1 MLSNQ
6 DVDCNSL
13 DIVVPRFL
21 KGKHI
26 EENYYQSPNP
36 YEAPSFCNVNLR
48 EMARYARTQDKK
60 LVELTEEEDDKF
72 KR

>member
-1 MLSNQ
+1 MLNDQ
-6 DVDCNSL
+6 DIDCNSL

-48 EMARYARTQDKK
+48 EMARYARHKTKS
-60 LVELTEEEDDKF
+60 L
-72 KR
+72 